1 MKAHEKSCA
10 VFSPIMNGCKRLQEA
25 FGGAIQKVEKEKG
38 ETKT

>member
-10 VFSPIMNGCKRLQEA
+10 VFLPIINGCKGLQEA
-25 FGGAIQKVEKEKG
+25 FGGAIQKVDRRKG

>member
-25 FGGAIQKVEKEKG
+25 FGGAIRKVDRRKG